1 MRIAIIE
8 ERRMNHEWRFLR
20 ENEYGLSEFYCIH
33 CLTIFVLR
41 MNQEDGI
48 RIRYDKDGIAVI
60 TEQIRCRL
68 NAR

>member
-1 MRIAIIE
+1 LRIAIIE

-33 CLTIFVLR
+33 CLTI
-41 MNQEDGI
+41 QEDGI

-68 NAR
+68 DAR